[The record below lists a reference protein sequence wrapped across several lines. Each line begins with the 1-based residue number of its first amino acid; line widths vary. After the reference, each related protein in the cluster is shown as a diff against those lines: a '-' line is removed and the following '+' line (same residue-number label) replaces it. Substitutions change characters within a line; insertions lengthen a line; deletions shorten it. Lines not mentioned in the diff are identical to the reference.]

1 MKCNPLQ
8 LELSR
13 NFAFNL
19 PTSRNMNID
28 INIILYQYQY
38 YCTGFLLHFCKI
50 SYHEFVRASK
60 CGGISKGQMID
71 FRLVRI
77 IRMTMMMMM
86 MITMMRR
93 MVMVIL
99 MILMIMMMK
108 VVV

>member
-19 PTSRNMNID
+19 PTPRIMNID
-28 INIILYQYQY
+28 INITFCININIIVQDFCIQ
-38 YCTGFLLHFCKI
+38 FCKI
-50 SYHEFVRASK
+50 LYHEFIRARK

-77 IRMTMMMMM
+77 IRMTMMMM